1 MTTLGVILISAVVV
15 GQFIV
20 ARARRPLA
28 PPFWQNASF
37 TSDSLEV
44 HQDPR
49 SGSWIVV
56 DNRDGDVLARG
67 PYRGRAYLEAVD
79 NLKRRQQGKP
89 IRPELVP

>member
-1 MTTLGVILISAVVV
+1 VTALDVILIIGVVV
-15 GQFIV
+15 GQVMV

-49 SGSWIVV
+49 RGTWIVV
-56 DNRDGDVLARG
+56 DNRDGEVLGRDR
-67 PYRGRAYLEAVD
+67 YRGRAYLQAVD
-79 NLKRRQQGKP
+79 NLKRRERGRQ
-89 IRPELVP
+89 IRRELIP